1 MRPSRGMGAIK
12 TSKIPGAMPDK
23 MPAGKVKKR
32 RDNTDFTQYKKGG
45 VVKSMDK
52 LSKQELDSKRIGKK
66 EGGPV
71 GLYANINARKK
82 KGISRSKSKSTI
94 SPDAYANMKAGFPK
108 GKK

>member
-1 MRPSRGMGAIK
+1 MRASRGMGAIK
-12 TSKIPGAMPDK
+12 KGKIPGATPDK
-23 MPAGKVKKR
+23 MPKGVVKKR
-32 RDNTDFTQYKKGG
+32 RDNTDFTQY
-45 VVKSMDK
+45 
-52 LSKQELDSKRIGKK
+52 K

-94 SPDAYANMKAGFPK
+94 TPESYANMKAGFPK

>member
-12 TSKIPGAMPDK
+12 ESKIPGAMPDK

-32 RDNTDFTQYKKGG
+32 RDNTDFTQF
-45 VVKSMDK
+45 
-52 LSKQELDSKRIGKK
+52 K

-71 GLYANINARKK
+71 GLYANMNARKK

-94 SPDAYANMKAGFPK
+94 TPKAYANMKAGFPK

>member
-1 MRPSRGMGAIK
+1 MRSSRGMGAIMK
-12 TSKIPGAMPDK
+12 SKIPGAMPDK
-23 MPAGKVKKR
+23 MPKGKIKKR
-32 RDNTDFTQYKKGG
+32 RDNTDFTQY
-45 VVKSMDK
+45 
-52 LSKQELDSKRIGKK
+52 K

-94 SPDAYANMKAGFPK
+94 TPEAYANMKAGFPK

>member
-1 MRPSRGMGAIK
+1 MRASRGMGAIMK
-12 TSKIPGAMPDK
+12 SKIPGAMPDK
-23 MPAGKVKKR
+23 MPKGKIKKR
-32 RDNTDFTQYKKGG
+32 RDNTDFTQY
-45 VVKSMDK
+45 
-52 LSKQELDSKRIGKK
+52 K

-94 SPDAYANMKAGFPK
+94 TPEAYANMKAGFPK